1 MGQSLTGNVD
11 FLLTLD
17 TTNGQHTFNATLIN
31 IEEEFRIY
39 LHFEK
44 TISYKELVEYFE
56 FWNDE
61 IPHFLFGKNLKT
73 ENAQINGTEIEL
85 DLSES
90 KLITMQMKTIV
101 SSNVNVLYFIID
113 TYQYRYIDTSV
124 QNKASF
130 YLSLP
135 SNMLVDNFHL
145 IEYGLNK
152 EDNKSI
158 PFESNIANIDFT
170 ILPNLT
176 TNPYTAIIKYHR
188 FDSVENVIEKN
199 NILLDLLSFYY
210 GIPIETLSII
220 VKQNGYTYV
229 IYKQPTYRLMQ
240 NSPRNMNLAYL
251 NLYSFN
257 DFAKGI
263 TADFSNIKALHTPIN
278 DYIRTIYL
286 DDISAFLILYSIL
299 ETLADTQPVYFE
311 EKDIMKQVFDSLFE
325 SFIQGMRDAD
335 VGQEEKYSNGSPI
348 FKAIKEK
355 WRNDLLRQL
364 IKKPMEMN
372 PLKKILKDNNI
383 DWKKLNRH
391 FSAIKKEGTGIKG
404 IKDLRNAIAHDR
416 KEDFTELFD
425 MKNINSDLSFA
436 VCIILLRKLEINN
449 VDFDKKWNELS
460 IMN

>member
-1 MGQSLTGNVD
+1 MGQSLTGNID

-31 IEEEFRIY
+31 IEEELRIY

-130 YLSLP
+130 YLSL
-135 SNMLVDNFHL
+135 SNNMLVDNFHL

-176 TNPYTAIIKYHR
+176 TNPY
-188 FDSVENVIEKN
+188 
-199 NILLDLLSFYY
+199 
-210 GIPIETLSII
+210 
-220 VKQNGYTYV
+220 
-229 IYKQPTYRLMQ
+229 IYSSY
-240 NSPRNMNLAYL
+240 
-251 NLYSFN
+251 
-257 DFAKGI
+257 
-263 TADFSNIKALHTPIN
+263 
-278 DYIRTIYL
+278 
-286 DDISAFLILYSIL
+286 
-299 ETLADTQPVYFE
+299 
-311 EKDIMKQVFDSLFE
+311 
-325 SFIQGMRDAD
+325 
-335 VGQEEKYSNGSPI
+335 
-348 FKAIKEK
+348 
-355 WRNDLLRQL
+355 
-364 IKKPMEMN
+364 
-372 PLKKILKDNNI
+372 
-383 DWKKLNRH
+383 
-391 FSAIKKEGTGIKG
+391 
-404 IKDLRNAIAHDR
+404 
-416 KEDFTELFD
+416 
-425 MKNINSDLSFA
+425 
-436 VCIILLRKLEINN
+436 
-449 VDFDKKWNELS
+449 
-460 IMN
+460 

>member
-1 MGQSLTGNVD
+1 MEQSLTGNID

-17 TTNGQHTFNATLIN
+17 TTNGQHTFNATIIN
-31 IEEEFRIY
+31 IEKEFRIY
-39 LHFEK
+39 LYPDK
-44 TISYKELVEYFE
+44 TVSFNELVKQSR
-56 FWNDE
+56 FWNDK
-61 IPHFLFGKNLKT
+61 IPYFLFGKNLIV

-85 DLSES
+85 DLSRA
-90 KLITMQMKTIV
+90 KLITSQTII
-101 SSNVNVLYFIID
+101 SSKSNVFYFIID
-113 TYQYRYIDTSV
+113 TYQYRYTDMSV
-124 QNKASF
+124 QSKASF
-130 YLSLP
+130 YLSFP
-135 SNMLVDNFHL
+135 SNMLVDDFHL
-145 IEYGLNK
+145 IEYGLNN

-176 TNPYTAIIKYHR
+176 TNPYTAVIQYHI

-199 NILLDLLSFYY
+199 NTLLDLLSFYY

-240 NSPRNMNLAYL
+240 NSPKNMNLAYL

-263 TADFSNIKALHTPIN
+263 TADFSNIKALHTTIN

-299 ETLADTQPVYFE
+299 ETLADTEPVYFE

-325 SFIQGMRDAD
+325 SFIQGMRDAN
-335 VGQEEKYSNGSPI
+335 VGEDEKYSNGSPI

-355 WRNDLLRQL
+355 WYNDLPGML
-364 IKKPMEMN
+364 IKKPREMN
-372 PLKKILKDNNI
+372 PIKKIIKDNSI

-391 FSAIKKEGTGIKG
+391 FATVKKEETGIKD
-404 IKDLRNAIAHDR
+404 IKDLRNTIIHDR
-416 KEDFTELFD
+416 KNDYTELLD
-425 MKNINSDLSFA
+425 MKNINNDLSFA
-436 VCIILLRKLEINN
+436 VCIILLRELGITN
-449 VDFDKKWNELS
+449 VNFNKNWDKLS